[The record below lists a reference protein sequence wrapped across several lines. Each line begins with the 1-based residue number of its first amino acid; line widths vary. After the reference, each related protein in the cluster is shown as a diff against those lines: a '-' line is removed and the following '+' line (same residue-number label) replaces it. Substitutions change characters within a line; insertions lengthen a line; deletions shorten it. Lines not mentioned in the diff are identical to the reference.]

1 MIAKAKN
8 TKASGFD
15 DSAASG
21 IGGLLA
27 IGKML
32 PAVEFDHQSGCMAHE
47 ISDVARNRNLA
58 PEARSVQPVITQLR
72 PKQSLCVGG
81 IPSER
86 ACVGA

>member
-32 PAVEFDHQSGCMAHE
+32 PAVEFDHQSGVVFDNDYPTRRH
-47 ISDVARNRNLA
+47 IHTVVRTPNGNDYGKDLLRQHYARY
-58 PEARSVQPVITQLR
+58 PHPSV
-72 PKQSLCVGG
+72 
-81 IPSER
+81 
-86 ACVGA
+86 VGATAK